1 MMSEQAPKQ
10 IYLQS
15 YNSDCYDDNTWCV
28 DQINDEDIEYILQ
41 SEYDKLRAENERLK
55 MALREIIDTSSKY
68 KLENDDDNSNNYWE
82 WDDNALCLLIEI
94 DKIVE
99 QALNEVTK

>member
-1 MMSEQAPKQ
+1 MS
-10 IYLQS
+10 
-15 YNSDCYDDNTWCV
+15 SDMKRMELLSMDFGSLVERCLLAETMWNESV
-28 DQINDEDIEYILQ
+28 IER
-41 SEYDKLRAENERLK
+41 DKLRAENERLK

-82 WDDNALCLLIEI
+82 WDDNALDLLIEI

>member
-1 MMSEQAPKQ
+1 MSEQAPKQ

-41 SEYDKLRAENERLK
+41 SEYDKLRAENERLRE
-55 MALREIIDTSSKY
+55 ALRSVQALY
-68 KLENDDDNSNNYWE
+68 YNNPSNAYANFFL
-82 WDDNALCLLIEI
+82 ALSIV
-94 DKIVE
+94 DKV
-99 QALNEVTK
+99 LNEVTK

>member
-1 MMSEQAPKQ
+1 MSEQAPKQ

-28 DQINDEDIEYILQ
+28 DQINEEYIEYILQ
-41 SEYDKLRAENERLK
+41 SEYNKLRAENERLRE
-55 MALREIIDTSSKY
+55 ALNEIYDVPNI
-68 KLENDDDNSNNYWE
+68 SNVE
-82 WDDNALCLLIEI
+82 RAIECVHMMQDI
-94 DKIVE
+94 AQ

>member
-1 MMSEQAPKQ
+1 MSEQAPKK

-15 YNSDCYDDNTWCV
+15 YDSDCYDDNTWCV

-68 KLENDDDNSNNYWE
+68 KLENDDNSNNYWE
-82 WDDNALCLLIEI
+82 WDDNALALLIEI